1 MNVLRACLM
10 FVAIS
15 TAFDV
20 AVGFTRRAVG
30 EESVHRFEKTI
41 TKEVAAK
48 YLVVKPKDYDGR
60 EEYPLLIFLHGR
72 GAQGDQLDLVKRHGP
87 FKKIAELGLPLLI
100 VAPQSP
106 QDEWWD
112 IDMLEALVE
121 EVIDDLDVDEDRVYL
136 TGLSM
141 GGSATWQLAARRP
154 EWFAAI
160 GPISGRSVPSKAPRL
175 RNMPVWAFHGA
186 RDRIVPV
193 RETTDMVDALHK
205 VGSNPRLT
213 IYPEA
218 RHNAWTQTYDNPEL
232 YEWLLSHRRG
242 SDGDWP
248 SDRRGRRGRGD
259 GDWPSDR
266 RKLP

>member
-1 MNVLRACLM
+1 LRACWM
-10 FVAIS
+10 FVAIGAAFGVS
-15 TAFDV
+15 TV
-20 AVGFTRRAVG
+20 AMG
-30 EESVHRFEKTI
+30 EESAQRFEKTI
-41 TKEVAAK
+41 TKEVAAQ

-60 EEYPLLIFLHGR
+60 EKYPLLIFLHGR
-72 GAQGDQLDLVKRHGP
+72 GEQGDQLDLVKIHGP
-87 FKKIAELGLPLLI
+87 FKKIAELELPLLI

-106 QDEWWD
+106 IDEPWD

-141 GGSATWQLAARRP
+141 GGSGTWRLAARRP
-154 EWFAAI
+154 DLFAAI
-160 GPISGRSVPSKAPRL
+160 VPICGWRSTSKAPRL
-175 RNMPVWAFHGA
+175 KDLPTWVFHGA
-186 RDRIVPV
+186 KDHTVPV
-193 RETTDMVDALHK
+193 KHSTDMVEAIRHAGGD
-205 VGSNPRLT
+205 PRLT

-218 RHNAWTQTYDNPEL
+218 HHDSWTETYNNPEL
-232 YEWLLSHRRG
+232 YEWLFSHRRG

-248 SDRRGRRGRGD
+248 SERRGRRGGGD

>member
-1 MNVLRACLM
+1 M
-10 FVAIS
+10 
-15 TAFDV
+15 
-20 AVGFTRRAVG
+20 G
-30 EESVHRFEKTI
+30 EESAQRFEKTI
-41 TKEVAAK
+41 TKEVAAQ
-48 YLVVKPKDYDGR
+48 YLVVKPKDYDAR
-60 EEYPLLIFLHGR
+60 EKYPLLIFLHGR
-72 GAQGDQLDLVKRHGP
+72 GEQGDQLDLVKRHGP

-141 GGSATWQLAARRP
+141 GGSATWRLAARRP
-154 EWFAAI
+154 GWFAAI
-160 GPISGRSVPSKAPRL
+160 VPICGRSVPSKAARL
-175 RNMPVWAFHGA
+175 RNMPVWVFHGA
-186 RDRIVPV
+186 RDRTVPV
-193 RETTDMVDALHK
+193 KETTDMVDALHK
-205 VGSNPRLT
+205 VGSDPRLT

-218 RHNAWTQTYDNPEL
+218 RHNAWTQTYNNPEL

-259 GDWPSDR
+259 GDRPSDR
-266 RKLP
+266 